1 MRNTLW
7 IYSGKW
13 FSLMQITL
21 GEWVHIY
28 IGILEELFI
37 LQLDADSQRGLIE
50 IINTDH
56 MLVCFSALREGQ
68 DTFVFFF
75 FNKIFFSFSTT
86 ERCLE
91 LHILENVTWS
101 FMHYEKSFCT
111 FLERWEKTSRK
122 VSMYVLS
129 SSICSV
135 LDQHLACN
143 PSAFSFFFFSPWSVL
158 WHINR
163 SWQAF
168 LQGRARELTFC
179 VLQAIWRASLVA
191 QKIKKPTRYCRRRR
205 FDPWVGKIPLRREW

>member
-21 GEWVHIY
+21 GEWVHIC

-56 MLVCFSALREGQ
+56 MPVCFSALREGQ

-122 VSMYVLS
+122 VSIMFYRAQFVLFWIS
-129 SSICSV
+129 TLLVI
-135 LDQHLACN
+135 HL
-143 PSAFSFFFFSPWSVL
+143 PLIFFSFHPEVYSD
-158 WHINR
+158 I
-163 SWQAF
+163 
-168 LQGRARELTFC
+168 
-179 VLQAIWRASLVA
+179 
-191 QKIKKPTRYCRRRR
+191 
-205 FDPWVGKIPLRREW
+205 